1 MSGAMPVG
9 RWQLMIVWPLC
20 SELREGAEI
29 AFISI
34 HTKYPLVLC
43 IRTSYLHAYIILCT
57 YYTRSLPVL
66 ATSRTL
72 CIVVCILPYYAFYI
86 LFF

>member
-1 MSGAMPVG
+1 MPVG